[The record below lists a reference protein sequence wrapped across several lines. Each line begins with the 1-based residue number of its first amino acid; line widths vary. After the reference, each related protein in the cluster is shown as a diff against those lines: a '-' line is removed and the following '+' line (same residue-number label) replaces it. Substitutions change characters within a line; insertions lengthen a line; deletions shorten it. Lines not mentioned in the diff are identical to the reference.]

1 MKLKKLSLRQ
11 LFSNTK
17 FLVVFSILVAFIFW
31 IVVALEYAPV
41 IENEIKDIP
50 VKIDMNNSVPD
61 KLGLQIF
68 GQSNYTINI
77 TVRGNRY
84 IVGGDL
90 LTADDFE
97 ATAQTAYVDSAG
109 KHSLVVKVTAKD
121 ANADYEI
128 ISKSTDYIEV
138 YFDKYAEKEVEVTP
152 RIISELDDYTA
163 DDYMFD
169 KADIIY
175 ETKTVK
181 VSGAQTEVNSIT
193 AAYADIPI
201 EKKLT
206 QSETIDASVVLSNG
220 SNLDSKYVKING
232 ESRLT
237 VPVTLPVY
245 KMQTS
250 AVSVSFKNT
259 PSDYINSPLL
269 YSISPSRVRVA
280 VLQNGSDTTNSLE
293 IGTIDFANIT
303 PSNGSFTF
311 LASNVKTA
319 KFLDGTTSFNVEV
332 NTDGLS
338 TKKLEP
344 NINSIMIT
352 GGSGVSAGNVDL
364 SSIGSVTVVGTQT
377 ALASVN
383 ANMLEVNINLT
394 NIKLEEGENTVPV
407 TVTLKNSKNC
417 WVSGSY
423 SAVIVQN

>member
-1 MKLKKLSLRQ
+1 MKAKKLSLRQ

-17 FLVVFSILVAFIFW
+17 FLVVFSIVVAFIFW

-41 IENEIKDIP
+41 VENEIKDIP

-68 GQSNYTINI
+68 GQSDYTINV

-128 ISKSTDYIEV
+128 VSKSADYIEV
-138 YFDKYAEKEVEVTP
+138 FFDKYAEKEVEVTP

-175 ETKTVK
+175 DTKTVK

-220 SNLDSKYVKING
+220 SDLDSKYVKING
-232 ESRLT
+232 ESNLKI
-237 VPVTLPVY
+237 PVTLPVY

-259 PSDYINSPLL
+259 PSDYINSPLV

-293 IGTIDFANIT
+293 IGSIDFTQIT

-319 KFLDGTTSFNVEV
+319 KFLDGTSSFSVEV

-338 TKKLEP
+338 TKTLEP
-344 NINSIMIT
+344 GINSIMIT
-352 GGSGVSAGNVDL
+352 GGSGVSAGNVELD
-364 SSIGSVTVVGTQT
+364 SIGRITVVGTQT
-377 ALASVN
+377 ALNRVN
-383 ANMLEVNINLT
+383 ADMLEISINLT
-394 NIKLEEGENTVPV
+394 NTKLEEGENTVPV

-423 SAVIVQN
+423 TAVIIQN

>member
-1 MKLKKLSLRQ
+1 MKAKKLSLRQ

-17 FLVVFSILVAFIFW
+17 FLVVFSIVVAFIFW

-41 IENEIKDIP
+41 VENEIKDIP

-68 GQSNYTINI
+68 GQSDYTINV

-109 KHSLVVKVTAKD
+109 KHSLVVKVTSKD

-128 ISKSTDYIEV
+128 VSKSADYIEV
-138 YFDKYAEKEVEVTP
+138 FFDKYAEKEVEVTP

-175 ETKTVK
+175 DTKTVK

-220 SNLDSKYVKING
+220 SDLDSKYVKING
-232 ESRLT
+232 ESNLKI
-237 VPVTLPVY
+237 PVTLPVY

-259 PSDYINSPLL
+259 PSDYINSPLV

-293 IGTIDFANIT
+293 IGSIDFTQIT

-319 KFLDGTTSFNVEV
+319 KFLDGTSSFSVEV

-338 TKKLEP
+338 TKTLEP
-344 NINSIMIT
+344 GINSIMIT
-352 GGSGVSAGNVDL
+352 GGSGVSAGNVELD
-364 SSIGSVTVVGTQT
+364 SIGQITVVGTQT
-377 ALASVN
+377 ALKSVN
-383 ANMLEVNINLT
+383 ANMLEISINLT
-394 NIKLEEGENTVPV
+394 NTKLEEGENTVPV

-423 SAVIVQN
+423 TAVIIQN

>member
-17 FLVVFSILVAFIFW
+17 FLVVFSIFVAFIFW

-68 GQSNYTINI
+68 GQSDYTINV

-220 SNLDSKYVKING
+220 SDLDSKYVKING

-303 PSNGSFTF
+303 PSNSSFTF

-377 ALASVN
+377 ALTSVN

>member
-17 FLVVFSILVAFIFW
+17 FLIVFSILVAFIFW

-68 GQSNYTINI
+68 GQSDYTINV

-121 ANADYEI
+121 TNADYEI

-220 SNLDSKYVKING
+220 SDLDSKYVKING

-319 KFLDGTTSFNVEV
+319 KFLDGTTSFSVEV

>member
-17 FLVVFSILVAFIFW
+17 FLVVFSIFVAFIFW

-68 GQSNYTINI
+68 GQSNYTINV

-220 SNLDSKYVKING
+220 SDLDSKYVKING

-319 KFLDGTTSFNVEV
+319 KFLDGTTSFSVEV

-394 NIKLEEGENTVPV
+394 NIKLEEGDNTVPV

>member
-68 GQSNYTINI
+68 GQSDYTINV

-220 SNLDSKYVKING
+220 SDLDSKYVKING

-303 PSNGSFTF
+303 PSNNSFTF

-352 GGSGVSAGNVDL
+352 GGSGVSAGDVDL

-377 ALASVN
+377 ALARVN

>member
-68 GQSNYTINI
+68 GQSDYTINV

-220 SNLDSKYVKING
+220 SDLDSKYVKING

-311 LASNVKTA
+311 IASNVKTA

-417 WVSGSY
+417 WMSGSY

>member
-1 MKLKKLSLRQ
+1 MKAKKLSLRQ

-17 FLVVFSILVAFIFW
+17 FLVIFSIVVAFIFW

-41 IENEIKDIP
+41 VENEIKDIP

-68 GQSNYTINI
+68 GQSDYTINV

-128 ISKSTDYIEV
+128 VSKSADYIEV
-138 YFDKYAEKEVEVTP
+138 FFDKYAEKEVEVTP

-175 ETKTVK
+175 DTKTVK

-220 SNLDSKYVKING
+220 NDLDSKYVKING
-232 ESRLT
+232 ESNLKI
-237 VPVTLPVY
+237 PVTLPVY

-259 PSDYINSPLL
+259 PSDYINSPLV

-293 IGTIDFANIT
+293 IGSIDFTQIT

-319 KFLDGTTSFNVEV
+319 KFLDGTSSFSVEV

-338 TKKLEP
+338 TKTLEP
-344 NINSIMIT
+344 GINSIMIT
-352 GGSGVSAGNVDL
+352 GGSGISAGNVELD
-364 SSIGSVTVVGTQT
+364 SIGQITVVGTQT
-377 ALASVN
+377 ALKSVN
-383 ANMLEVNINLT
+383 ANMLEISINLT
-394 NIKLEEGENTVPV
+394 NTKLEEGENSVPV

-423 SAVIVQN
+423 TAVIIQN

>member
-68 GQSNYTINI
+68 GQSDYTINI

-250 AVSVSFKNT
+250 AVSVSFNNT

-332 NTDGLS
+332 NTDRLS

-377 ALASVN
+377 ALTSVN

>member
-68 GQSNYTINI
+68 GQSDYTINV

-220 SNLDSKYVKING
+220 SDLDSKYVKING

-280 VLQNGSDTTNSLE
+280 VLQNGSDTINSLE

-319 KFLDGTTSFNVEV
+319 KFLDGTTSFSVEV

>member
-1 MKLKKLSLRQ
+1 MKLKKFSLRQ

-17 FLVVFSILVAFIFW
+17 FLVVFSIFVAFIFW

-68 GQSNYTINI
+68 GQSDYTINV

-152 RIISELDDYTA
+152 RIVSELDDYTA

-220 SNLDSKYVKING
+220 SDLDSKYVKING

>member
-1 MKLKKLSLRQ
+1 MKAKKLSLRQ

-17 FLVVFSILVAFIFW
+17 FLVVFSIVVAFIFW

-41 IENEIKDIP
+41 VENEIKDIP

-68 GQSNYTINI
+68 GQSDYTINV

-128 ISKSTDYIEV
+128 VSKSADYIEV
-138 YFDKYAEKEVEVTP
+138 FFDKYAEKEVEVTP

-175 ETKTVK
+175 DTKTVK
-181 VSGAQTEVNSIT
+181 VSGAQTEVSSIT

-220 SNLDSKYVKING
+220 SDLDSKYVKING
-232 ESRLT
+232 ESNLKI
-237 VPVTLPVY
+237 PVTLPVY

-259 PSDYINSPLL
+259 PSDYINSPLV

-293 IGTIDFANIT
+293 IGSIDFTQIT

-319 KFLDGTTSFNVEV
+319 KFLDGTSSFSVEV

-338 TKKLEP
+338 TKTLEP
-344 NINSIMIT
+344 GINSIMIT
-352 GGSGVSAGNVDL
+352 GGSGVSAGNVELD
-364 SSIGSVTVVGTQT
+364 SIGQITVVGTQT
-377 ALASVN
+377 ALKSVN
-383 ANMLEVNINLT
+383 ANMLEISINLT
-394 NIKLEEGENTVPV
+394 NTKLEEGENTVPV

-423 SAVIVQN
+423 TAVIIQN

>member
-68 GQSNYTINI
+68 GQSDYTINV

-220 SNLDSKYVKING
+220 SDLDSKYVKING

-259 PSDYINSPLL
+259 PSDYISSPLL

-311 LASNVKTA
+311 IASNVKTA

>member
-1 MKLKKLSLRQ
+1 MKAKKLSLRQ

-17 FLVVFSILVAFIFW
+17 FLVVFSIVVAFIFW

-41 IENEIKDIP
+41 VENEIKDIP

-68 GQSNYTINI
+68 GQSDYTINI

-128 ISKSTDYIEV
+128 VSKSADYIEV
-138 YFDKYAEKEVEVTP
+138 FFDKYAEKEVEVTP

-175 ETKTVK
+175 DTKTVK

-220 SNLDSKYVKING
+220 NDLDSKYVKING
-232 ESRLT
+232 ESNLKI
-237 VPVTLPVY
+237 PVTLPVY

-259 PSDYINSPLL
+259 PSDYINSPLV

-293 IGTIDFANIT
+293 IGSIDFTQIT

-319 KFLDGTTSFNVEV
+319 KFLDGTSSFSVEV

-338 TKKLEP
+338 TKTLEP
-344 NINSIMIT
+344 GINSIMIT
-352 GGSGVSAGNVDL
+352 GGSGISAGNVELD
-364 SSIGSVTVVGTQT
+364 SIGQITVVGTQT
-377 ALASVN
+377 ALKSVN
-383 ANMLEVNINLT
+383 ANMLEISINLT
-394 NIKLEEGENTVPV
+394 NTKLEEGENSVPV

-423 SAVIVQN
+423 TAVIIQN

>member
-31 IVVALEYAPV
+31 IVVALEYATV

-68 GQSNYTINI
+68 GQSDYTINV

-220 SNLDSKYVKING
+220 SDLDSKYVKING

>member
-1 MKLKKLSLRQ
+1 MKAKKLSLRQ

-17 FLVVFSILVAFIFW
+17 FLVVFSIVVAFIFW

-41 IENEIKDIP
+41 VENEIKDIP

-68 GQSNYTINI
+68 GQSDYTINV

-128 ISKSTDYIEV
+128 VSKSADYIEV
-138 YFDKYAEKEVEVTP
+138 FFDKYAEKEVEVTP

-175 ETKTVK
+175 DTKTVK

-220 SNLDSKYVKING
+220 SDLDSKYVKING
-232 ESRLT
+232 ESNLKI
-237 VPVTLPVY
+237 PVTLPVY

-259 PSDYINSPLL
+259 PSDYINSPLV

-293 IGTIDFANIT
+293 IGSIDFTQIT

-319 KFLDGTTSFNVEV
+319 KFLDGTSSFRVEV

-338 TKKLEP
+338 TKTLEP
-344 NINSIMIT
+344 GINSIMIT
-352 GGSGVSAGNVDL
+352 GGSGISAGNVELD
-364 SSIGSVTVVGTQT
+364 SIGQITVVGTQT
-377 ALASVN
+377 ALKSVN
-383 ANMLEVNINLT
+383 ANMLEISINLT
-394 NIKLEEGENTVPV
+394 NTKLEEGENSVPV

-423 SAVIVQN
+423 TAVIIQN

>member
-68 GQSNYTINI
+68 GQSDYTINV

-220 SNLDSKYVKING
+220 SDLDSKYVKING

-303 PSNGSFTF
+303 PSNSSFTF

-407 TVTLKNSKNC
+407 AVTLKNSKNC

>member
-68 GQSNYTINI
+68 GQSDYTINV

-175 ETKTVK
+175 ETKTVN

-193 AAYADIPI
+193 AAYANIPI

-220 SNLDSKYVKING
+220 SDLDSKYVKING
-232 ESRLT
+232 ESSLT

-303 PSNGSFTF
+303 PSNSSFTF

>member
-1 MKLKKLSLRQ
+1 MKLKKLSLRK

-68 GQSNYTINI
+68 GQSDYTINV

-220 SNLDSKYVKING
+220 SDLDSKYVKING

>member
-68 GQSNYTINI
+68 GQSDYTINV

-220 SNLDSKYVKING
+220 SDIDSKYVKING

-280 VLQNGSDTTNSLE
+280 VLQN
-293 IGTIDFANIT
+293 DFT
-303 PSNGSFTF
+303 YLL

-319 KFLDGTTSFNVEV
+319 KFLDGTTSFSVEV

>member
-17 FLVVFSILVAFIFW
+17 FLVIFSILVAFIFW

-68 GQSNYTINI
+68 GQSDYTINV

-220 SNLDSKYVKING
+220 SDLDSKYVKING

-311 LASNVKTA
+311 IASNVKTA

>member
-1 MKLKKLSLRQ
+1 MKLKKFSLRQ

-68 GQSNYTINI
+68 GQSDYTINV

-193 AAYADIPI
+193 AAYANIPI

-220 SNLDSKYVKING
+220 SDLDSKYVKING

-303 PSNGSFTF
+303 PSNSSFTF

-319 KFLDGTTSFNVEV
+319 KFLDGTTSFSVEV

>member
-17 FLVVFSILVAFIFW
+17 FLVVFSIFVAFIFW

-68 GQSNYTINI
+68 GQSDYTINV

-193 AAYADIPI
+193 AAYANIPI

-220 SNLDSKYVKING
+220 SDLDSKYVKING

-303 PSNGSFTF
+303 PSNSSFTF

-319 KFLDGTTSFNVEV
+319 KFLDGTTSFSVEV

-364 SSIGSVTVVGTQT
+364 SSIGSITVVGTQT

>member
-68 GQSNYTINI
+68 GQSDYTINV

-220 SNLDSKYVKING
+220 SDLDSKYVKING

-303 PSNGSFTF
+303 PSNNSFTF

-319 KFLDGTTSFNVEV
+319 KFLDGTTSFSVEV

-394 NIKLEEGENTVPV
+394 NIKLEEGDNTVPV

>member
-1 MKLKKLSLRQ
+1 MKIKKLSLRQ

-17 FLVVFSILVAFIFW
+17 FLVIFSIVVAFIFW

-68 GQSNYTINI
+68 GQSDYTINV
-77 TVRGNRY
+77 TVKGNRY

-128 ISKSTDYIEV
+128 VSKSTDYIEV

-152 RIISELDDYTA
+152 RIVSELDDYTA
-163 DDYMFD
+163 DEYMFD
-169 KADIIY
+169 KADIIC

-181 VSGAQTEVNSIT
+181 ISGAQTEVNSVT
-193 AAYADIPI
+193 EAFADIPI

-206 QSETIDASVVLSNG
+206 QSETVDASVVLSDG
-220 SNLDSKYVKING
+220 SDLDLKYVEING
-232 ESRLT
+232 ESSLT
-237 VPVTLPVY
+237 IPVTLPVY
-245 KMQTS
+245 KMQAS
-250 AVSVSFKNT
+250 AVSVSFKNS
-259 PSDYINSPLL
+259 PSDYINSPLV
-269 YSISPSRVRVA
+269 YSITPSKVRVA
-280 VLQNGSDTTNSLE
+280 VLQNGSDTTNTLE
-293 IGTIDFANIT
+293 VGSIDFSQIT
-303 PSNGSFTF
+303 PTNNSFTF

-319 KFLDGTTSFNVEV
+319 KFLDGTTSFTVEV

-338 TKKLEP
+338 TLSLEP
-344 NINSIMIT
+344 GINSIKIS
-352 GGSGVSAGNVDL
+352 GGNGVSAGNVDL
-364 SSIGSVTVVGTQT
+364 TSIGNITVVGTQT
-377 ALASVN
+377 ALKSVN
-383 ANMLEVNINLT
+383 ADMLEISINLANT
-394 NIKLEEGENTVPV
+394 KLEEGETTVPI
-407 TVTLKNSKNC
+407 TVTLKNSNNC

-423 SAVIVQN
+423 TAVIVHS

>member
-68 GQSNYTINI
+68 GQSDYTINV

-97 ATAQTAYVDSAG
+97 ATAQTAYVDSVG

-220 SNLDSKYVKING
+220 SDLDSKYVKING

>member
-68 GQSNYTINI
+68 GQSDYTINV

-220 SNLDSKYVKING
+220 SDLDSKYVKING

-319 KFLDGTTSFNVEV
+319 KFLDGTTSFSVEV

-344 NINSIMIT
+344 NINSVMIT

>member
-1 MKLKKLSLRQ
+1 MKAKKLSLRQ

-17 FLVVFSILVAFIFW
+17 FLVVFSIVVAFIFW

-41 IENEIKDIP
+41 VENEIKDIP

-68 GQSNYTINI
+68 GQSDYTINV

-128 ISKSTDYIEV
+128 VSKSADYIEV
-138 YFDKYAEKEVEVTP
+138 FFDKYAEKEVEVTP

-175 ETKTVK
+175 DTKTVK

-220 SNLDSKYVKING
+220 NDLDSKYVKING
-232 ESRLT
+232 ESNLKI
-237 VPVTLPVY
+237 PVTLPVY

-259 PSDYINSPLL
+259 PSDYINSPLV

-293 IGTIDFANIT
+293 IGSIDFTQIT

-319 KFLDGTTSFNVEV
+319 KFLDGTSSFSVEV

-338 TKKLEP
+338 TKTLEP
-344 NINSIMIT
+344 GINSIMIT
-352 GGSGVSAGNVDL
+352 GGSGVSAGNVELD
-364 SSIGSVTVVGTQT
+364 SIGQITVVGTQT
-377 ALASVN
+377 ALKSIN
-383 ANMLEVNINLT
+383 ANMLEISINLT
-394 NIKLEEGENTVPV
+394 NTKLEEGENSVPV

-423 SAVIVQN
+423 TAVIIQN

>member
-1 MKLKKLSLRQ
+1 MKAKKLSLRQ

-17 FLVVFSILVAFIFW
+17 FLVVFSIVVAFIFW

-41 IENEIKDIP
+41 VENEIKDIP

-68 GQSNYTINI
+68 GQSDYTINI

-128 ISKSTDYIEV
+128 VSKSADYIEV
-138 YFDKYAEKEVEVTP
+138 FFDKYAEKEVEVTP

-175 ETKTVK
+175 DTKTVK

-220 SNLDSKYVKING
+220 NDLDSKYVKING
-232 ESRLT
+232 ESNLKI
-237 VPVTLPVY
+237 PVTLPVY

-259 PSDYINSPLL
+259 PSDYINSPLV

-293 IGTIDFANIT
+293 IGSIDFTHIT

-319 KFLDGTTSFNVEV
+319 KFLDGTSSFSVEV

-338 TKKLEP
+338 TKTLEP
-344 NINSIMIT
+344 GINSIMIT
-352 GGSGVSAGNVDL
+352 GGSGISAGNVELD
-364 SSIGSVTVVGTQT
+364 SIGQITVVGTQT
-377 ALASVN
+377 ALKSIN
-383 ANMLEVNINLT
+383 ANMLEISINLT
-394 NIKLEEGENTVPV
+394 NTKLEEGENSVPV

-423 SAVIVQN
+423 TAVIIQN

>member
-17 FLVVFSILVAFIFW
+17 FLVVFSIFVAFIFW

-68 GQSNYTINI
+68 GQSDYTINV

-181 VSGAQTEVNSIT
+181 LSGAQTEVNSIT

-232 ESRLT
+232 ESSLT

-319 KFLDGTTSFNVEV
+319 KFLDGTTSFSVEV

>member
-31 IVVALEYAPV
+31 MVVALEYAPV

-68 GQSNYTINI
+68 GQSDYTINV

-220 SNLDSKYVKING
+220 SDLDSKYVKING

>member
-1 MKLKKLSLRQ
+1 MKAKKLSLRQ

-17 FLVVFSILVAFIFW
+17 FLVVFSIVVAFIFW

-41 IENEIKDIP
+41 VENEIKDIP

-68 GQSNYTINI
+68 GQSDYTINV

-128 ISKSTDYIEV
+128 VSKSADYIEV
-138 YFDKYAEKEVEVTP
+138 FFDKYAEKEVEVTP

-175 ETKTVK
+175 DTKTVK

-220 SNLDSKYVKING
+220 NDLDSKYVKING
-232 ESRLT
+232 ESNLKI
-237 VPVTLPVY
+237 PVTLPVY

-259 PSDYINSPLL
+259 PSDYINSPLV

-293 IGTIDFANIT
+293 IGSIDFTQVT

-319 KFLDGTTSFNVEV
+319 KFLDGTSSFSVEV

-338 TKKLEP
+338 TKTLEP
-344 NINSIMIT
+344 GINSIMIT
-352 GGSGVSAGNVDL
+352 GGSGISAGNVEPD
-364 SSIGSVTVVGTQT
+364 SIGQITVVGTQT
-377 ALASVN
+377 ALKSVN
-383 ANMLEVNINLT
+383 ANMLEISINLT
-394 NIKLEEGENTVPV
+394 NTKLEEGENSVPV

-423 SAVIVQN
+423 TAVIIQN

>member
-1 MKLKKLSLRQ
+1 MKLKKLSLRK

-68 GQSNYTINI
+68 GQSDYTINV

-220 SNLDSKYVKING
+220 SDLDSKYVKING

-377 ALASVN
+377 ALTSVN

>member
-68 GQSNYTINI
+68 GQSDYTINV

-220 SNLDSKYVKING
+220 SDLDSKYVKING

-303 PSNGSFTF
+303 PSNNSFTF

-319 KFLDGTTSFNVEV
+319 KFLDGTTSFSVEV

>member
-68 GQSNYTINI
+68 GQSDYTINV

-121 ANADYEI
+121 TNADYEI

-220 SNLDSKYVKING
+220 SDLDSKYVKING

-269 YSISPSRVRVA
+269 YGISPSRVRVA

-319 KFLDGTTSFNVEV
+319 KFLDGTTSFSVEV

>member
-1 MKLKKLSLRQ
+1 MKLKKLSLRK

-68 GQSNYTINI
+68 GQSDYTINV

-220 SNLDSKYVKING
+220 SDLDSKYVKING

-303 PSNGSFTF
+303 PSNSSFTF

-319 KFLDGTTSFNVEV
+319 KFLDGTTSFSVEV